1 MNKPQARGRDYGDVP
16 LREYVGLIWIGE
28 EPGRRIRIMAASGE
42 EAEELLVQDFGAGHV
57 YTLWNE
63 EDAGKP
69 R

>member
-1 MNKPQARGRDYGDVP
+1 MNHAADQGREKSDGR

-42 EAEELLVQDFGAGHV
+42 EAEELLLQEFGAGHA